1 MVWAHLPLRSLRQLL
16 PVSRWLP
23 ALCLDG
29 MRLNI
34 PIHYPLLEP
43 MWMFLGMHLGMHP
56 EWVEERTRVSWWQE

>member
-1 MVWAHLPLRSLRQLL
+1 MRQLL

-23 ALCLDG
+23 ALRRDG

-43 MWMFLGMHLGMHP
+43 MWMFLGMHLAMQP
-56 EWVEERTRVSWWQE
+56 